1 MEQDYTVWGP
11 GFWGKTIK
19 SRKRKKKIMKN
30 VIHLIGRIGKQPEIL
45 NLESGNT
52 IAKFSLA
59 TSETWKDKTG
69 EKKEE
74 TQWHNIIL
82 WNNQAKVAEMYLN
95 KGDLVAI
102 DGKIMYRKF
111 DDKDGNTRYVT
122 EIKGNTLTMLGGNK
136 KEVAPPSTTPENAS
150 IGEGVEP
157 DDLPF

>member
-1 MEQDYTVWGP
+1 
-11 GFWGKTIK
+11 
-19 SRKRKKKIMKN
+19 MKN
-30 VIHLIGRIGKQPEIL
+30 ITHLIGRIGSQPEII
-45 NLESGNT
+45 NLESGST

-59 TSETWKDKTG
+59 TSETWRDKSSG

-111 DDKDGNTRYVT
+111 EDKDGNTRYVT
-122 EIKGNTLTMLGGNK
+122 EIKGHTLTMLGGNK
-136 KEVAPPSTTPENAS
+136 KEVVPAQESAPIQKGMEPQQIEDPE
-150 IGEGVEP
+150 EE
-157 DDLPF
+157 LPF